1 MIASAERAIS
11 WRSMRPGFSLPE
23 VLAAVLIF
31 AIGILGLA
39 SSGTF
44 IAIQAGEARAITEG
58 ALLAGRI
65 LDSLRSIPCAS
76 VTPGQLTGGRNATV
90 RWTTTPAPSSIGID
104 ATMELPDRRS
114 GTRQWRLTTLRPC

>member
-1 MIASAERAIS
+1 MMAWRERSVS
-11 WRSMRPGFSLPE
+11 WRSMKPGFTLPE

-31 AIGILGLA
+31 AVGILGLA

-58 ALLAGRI
+58 TLLAGRV
-65 LDSLRSIPCAS
+65 LDSLRSIPCARVAS
-76 VTPGQLTGGRNATV
+76 GQLTGGRNATV
-90 RWTTTPAPSSIGID
+90 RWTISPAPRSIAID
-104 ATMELPDRRS
+104 AAMELPDRRG